1 MDINNKENIE
11 LIKHLIKG
19 KIADIEKRMEVLM
32 DNWDKY
38 PEYVQIEYEQNYL
51 GRKAAYEDVL
61 LLMQD
66 HLETSTQ

>member
-1 MDINNKENIE
+1 MKMNKDIE

-19 KIADIEKRMEVLM
+19 RISDMEKRMDALM

-38 PEYVQIEYEQNYL
+38 PENVQIEYEQNYL

-61 LLMQD
+61 FLIED
-66 HLETSTQ
+66 SLEIPIQ

>member
-51 GRKAAYEDVL
+51 GRKYAYEDVL
-61 LLMQD
+61 D
-66 HLETSTQ
+66 IITGYLETPIQ